1 VSVKIINAK
10 LIVFVHL
17 SLFKILKQV
26 GSLRKYLE
34 ANKFYRVSLKKI
46 NSNHFEFKVKINGVS
61 GSFILDT
68 GASNSCIGTDSISY
82 FNLIA
87 EASDVKAAGAGAV
100 NMQTQISEKNTL
112 QIGDWSRKNVH
123 FVIFDLTHVNEALQL
138 ANASPVNGILGAD
151 ILKISR
157 AVIDYGRN
165 CLYLKK

>member
-1 VSVKIINAK
+1 M
-10 LIVFVHL
+10 
-17 SLFKILKQV
+17 
-26 GSLRKYLE
+26 GSLRNYLE
-34 ANKFYRVSLKKI
+34 ANNFNRVALKKI
-46 NSNHFEFKVKINGVS
+46 NSNHFEFKAKINGVT

-68 GASNSCIGTDSISY
+68 GASNSCIGTDSIAH
-82 FNLIA
+82 FKLIA

-112 QIGDWSRKNVH
+112 QIGEWSQKNVH

-138 ANASPVNGILGAD
+138 SNSSPVHGILGAD
-151 ILKISR
+151 ILKMSR